1 MVFILKSNIPDFYSH
16 KYWRKSN
23 SNSDEDDLL
32 LEKTLNMENS
42 VTTIKSTF
50 KKNQSNYYYHMVLG
64 IYSYK

>member
-50 KKNQSNYYYHMVLG
+50 NKNQNHYYYHIVLE

>member
-42 VTTIKSTF
+42 IATIKSTF
-50 KKNQSNYYYHMVLG
+50 NKNQNNYYYHMVLE

>member
-16 KYWRKSN
+16 KYWPKSN

-50 KKNQSNYYYHMVLG
+50 NKNQSNYYYHMVLG

>member
-50 KKNQSNYYYHMVLG
+50 NKN
-64 IYSYK
+64 